1 MERERDE
8 FYKRFDAEKA
18 DRGATTGPPS
28 TTTLLYG
35 VEGMEL
41 PAPLSKQQN
50 GVEWMDLSE
59 PSQSPL
65 SKRQIS
71 TSPLPLPTPIVRQ
84 SNSAIGPRPTVSTAA
99 PRLAAAAEK
108 QPSTPGDGQKPL
120 RVTSQQ
126 QGTTSS
132 STSQRSATPAKAQP
146 SPPTVQKQSSAAAA
160 PPSGRSAAPV
170 TKVDERRQ
178 QQQPAASAN
187 PPPRP
192 ATTRPPR
199 AEEKQPQSLM
209 STRHESRGIGAVTVS
224 TVLHEDEI
232 ADLKRFHDNSLAAS
246 TRKAYRSDYDSLVK
260 FLEDRFPEVKE
271 SQIQAKC
278 TLEHVLAYLNQLC
291 NDGKKLSTINRRLS
305 TIKKHILPSLFHK
318 AVVPGSREEEIG
330 REMDAIV
337 RGMRRTIGAE
347 QRVRGK
353 RPLVI
358 ENIIAMCDIAG
369 KLTGDSGATMPN
381 KRCRDVCLLLFM
393 FFSAMRRNEV
403 VQLQWS
409 DLTFDARGVV
419 VNIQRSKTDKESK
432 GHTIALSRLVGER
445 TAYCPVKALEVWR
458 DRSKGAGESPV
469 FRWISKKDQIQW
481 RLLIDQRIVAIVK
494 YYAGQ
499 IGLDPTCFAAHSTRS
514 GYVTCSSDR
523 GVPIS
528 EIMKRTR
535 HKSISSV
542 AVYMKSEDLFSGSG
556 DSAL

>member
-1 MERERDE
+1 MLCWG
-8 FYKRFDAEKA
+8 F
-18 DRGATTGPPS
+18 
-28 TTTLLYG
+28 
-35 VEGMEL
+35 
-41 PAPLSKQQN
+41 
-50 GVEWMDLSE
+50 
-59 PSQSPL
+59 
-65 SKRQIS
+65 
-71 TSPLPLPTPIVRQ
+71 
-84 SNSAIGPRPTVSTAA
+84 PRVIQRTV
-99 PRLAAAAEK
+99 L
-108 QPSTPGDGQKPL
+108 
-120 RVTSQQ
+120 
-126 QGTTSS
+126 
-132 STSQRSATPAKAQP
+132 
-146 SPPTVQKQSSAAAA
+146 
-160 PPSGRSAAPV
+160 
-170 TKVDERRQ
+170 
-178 QQQPAASAN
+178 
-187 PPPRP
+187 
-192 ATTRPPR
+192 
-199 AEEKQPQSLM
+199 
-209 STRHESRGIGAVTVS
+209 TVS
-224 TVLHEDEI
+224 TVLREDEI

-246 TRKAYRSDYDSLVK
+246 TRKAYRSDYDSLVG
-260 FLEDRFPEVKE
+260 FLEDRFPEVQE

-318 AVVPGSREEEIG
+318 VVSPGSREEEIG

-369 KLTGDSGATMPN
+369 KLTGDSGAAMPN

-432 GHTIALSRLVGER
+432 GQTIALSRLVGER
-445 TAYCPVKALEVWR
+445 AAYCPVKALEVWR
-458 DRSKGAGESPV
+458 EASKGAGESPV
-469 FRWISKKDQIQW
+469 FRWISKKDLIQW
-481 RLLIDQRIVAIVK
+481 RVLIDQRIVAIVK

-499 IGLDPTCFAAHSTRS
+499 IGLDSRCFAAHSTRS

-542 AVYMKSEDLFSGSG
+542 AVYMKSDDLFSGSG